1 MGVSKEKAVENRQ
14 AIAAAAARLF
24 RERGVDGVGLVELM
38 KEAGFTA
45 GGFYN
50 HFKSKQALAQE
61 VVTDALGQA
70 ETQLTSL
77 LKEPSSEGDEAL
89 LRQLRYYLSP
99 GHRDDIEHGCAIAGL
114 ATDVMRLGPEVQAD
128 FANGLKQT
136 FERFGSLLS
145 ALPPLPPPVEAPTPT
160 ERGMA
165 YYSQLVGA
173 LILAR
178 SVKQADPALSEALL
192 AGVQRDILAILATR
206 SSDVVIA
213 SRADTVPV

>member
-14 AIAAAAARLF
+14 AIVAAASRLF

-50 HFKSKQALAQE
+50 HFKSKQALAQD
-61 VVTDALGQA
+61 VVADAMAQA
-70 ETQLTSL
+70 ETQLTSAL
-77 LKEPSSEGDEAL
+77 AEPLSEGDEAL

-114 ATDVMRLGPEVQAD
+114 ATDVMRLGPEVQAG
-128 FANGLKQT
+128 FADGLKQT
-136 FERFGSLLS
+136 FERFGELLS
-145 ALPPLPPPVEAPTPT
+145 ALPPLPPPTEAPTPT

-173 LILAR
+173 LVLAR
-178 SVKQADPALSEALL
+178 SVKEADPALSEALL
-192 AGVQRDILAILATR
+192 TGVQRSMLTGLPAR
-206 SSDVVIA
+206 
-213 SRADTVPV
+213 P

>member
-1 MGVSKEKAVENRQ
+1 VFCIEAEAIMGVSKEKAVENRQ

-61 VVTDALGQA
+61 VVTDALAQA

-77 LKEPSSEGDEAL
+77 LKEPSPEADEAL
-89 LRQLRYYLSP
+89 LHQLRYYLSP

-114 ATDVMRLGPEVQAD
+114 ATDVMRLGPAVQAD

-136 FERFGSLLS
+136 FERFGNLLS
-145 ALPPLPPPVEAPTPT
+145 TLPPLPPPAQAPTPF

-192 AGVQRDILAILATR
+192 AGVQRDILAMLAAR
-206 SSDVVIA
+206 S
-213 SRADTVPV
+213 